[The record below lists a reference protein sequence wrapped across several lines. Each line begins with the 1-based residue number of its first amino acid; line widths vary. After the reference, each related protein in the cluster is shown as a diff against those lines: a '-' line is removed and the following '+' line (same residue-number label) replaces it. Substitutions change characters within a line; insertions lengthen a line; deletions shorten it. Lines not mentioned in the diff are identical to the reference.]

1 MQFPTSR
8 TLGSVLI
15 AAALLAGCNSS
26 SDKKDSS
33 DDTSTTPAA
42 EERLSLSFLGRHST
56 SEFGV
61 SAAEIVVYHAATQS
75 TFAVNALNGKLDVI
89 NLSDPENIATTSTSI
104 GVEDDT
110 EVGATV
116 NSVSLHGDI
125 LALAIQAAVKTDP
138 GWVGFYDAN
147 TLGFISKVQVGAL
160 PDMLTFTPDGSKV
173 LVANEGEPSDD
184 YQIDPEGSISVIN
197 VSDIQN
203 PTVSTADFT
212 AFNGQKQQL
221 LDAGVRIFGPN
232 ATVAQ
237 DLEPE
242 YIAVSADGKT
252 AWAALQ
258 ENNAIAEINVD
269 TATVTDIWPLGYKD
283 HGVAGNGMDAYDE
296 DLAINIAPLQGIK
309 GIYQPDAMLAYTV
322 GGKTYLVTA
331 NEGDARAWGED
342 NADYWGSQSV
352 SNGNS
357 PTTLCTGGDASKGF
371 VEELRAKH
379 LTDYRGISRRCGDDL
394 PPQLAAIAGGAFLN
408 PANFGWCGATDAGTN
423 ANSDPR
429 GGCDDSKFGRLNITW
444 TLGYQTWPSGA
455 PKLFNRETGAEL
467 PEGTAVAANTW
478 LKYDNLYAFGARSF
492 SIWDAETKTLVH
504 DSGDF
509 FEQFL
514 ADLTGFDCGLGADRS
529 IPCADYFNSN
539 HEEGDAFDNRSD
551 NKGPEPEGLAHGRIN
566 GRDYLF
572 VGLERMGG
580 VMVFDITDPAS
591 PIFKDYINTRED
603 WSTAAVGNVL
613 STAGD
618 LGPEGLF
625 FVSAGDSPTNQ
636 PVLLVGNEVSGTVSV
651 YGVQTEALGE

>member
-15 AAALLAGCNSS
+15 AAALLAGCG
-26 SDKKDSS
+26 DSS
-33 DDTSTTPAA
+33 DDKQTSPENPAA
-42 EERLSLSFLGRHST
+42 EQKLSLSFLGRHST
-56 SEFGV
+56 NQFGV
-61 SAAEIVVYHAATQS
+61 SAAEIVVYHAATK
-75 TFAVNALNGKLDVI
+75 TAFAVNAQNGKLDVI
-89 NLSDPENIATTSTSI
+89 DLSNPENIATTSTSI

-116 NSVSLHGDI
+116 NSVSLHGDV
-125 LALAIQAAVKTDP
+125 LAIAIQAAVKTDE

-147 TLGFISKVQVGAL
+147 TLDLISKVQVGAL
-160 PDMLTFTPDGSKV
+160 PDMLTFTPDGKTL

-184 YQIDPEGSISVIN
+184 YQTDPEGSISVID

-203 PTVSTADFT
+203 LSVRTAAFT
-212 AFNGQKQQL
+212 AFNDKKDEL
-221 LDAGVRIFGPN
+221 VAAGVRIFGPG
-232 ATVAQ
+232 ATVAM

-283 HGVAGNGMDAYDE
+283 HGAVGHGMDAYDE
-296 DLAINIAPLQGIK
+296 DGVINIGPLPGIR
-309 GIYQPDAMLAYTV
+309 GIYQPDAMLAYSV

-331 NEGDARAWGED
+331 NEGDARAWGEND
-342 NADYWGSQSV
+342 DDYWGSQSV
-352 SNGNS
+352 SGGNS
-357 PTTLCTGGDASKGF
+357 PTTLCTGGDASRGF

-408 PANFGWCGATDAGTN
+408 PTNFGWCGATDTGTDEV
-423 ANSDPR
+423 SDPR
-429 GGCDDSKFGRLNITW
+429 GECDDSKFGRLNITW
-444 TLGYQTWPSGA
+444 TMGYQTWPGGA

-467 PEGTAVAANTW
+467 AEGTAVAANTW
-478 LKYDNLYAFGARSF
+478 LKYDNLYSFGGRSF
-492 SIWDAETKTLVH
+492 AIWDTETKTLVH

-509 FEQFL
+509 FEKFI
-514 ADLTGFDCGLGADRS
+514 ADLTAFDCGLGADRN
-529 IPCADYFNSN
+529 ITCADYFNSN

-580 VMVFDITDPAS
+580 VMVFDITNPAS
-591 PIFKDYINTRED
+591 TIFKDYINTRED
-603 WSTAAVGNVL
+603 WTTEDPSTVL
-613 STAGD
+613 STVGD
-618 LGPEGLF
+618 LGPEGLY
-625 FVSAGDSPTNQ
+625 FVPAKDSPTEQ
-636 PVLLVGNEVSGTVSV
+636 PILLVGNEVSGTVAV
-651 YGVQTEALGE
+651 YAISTAALQD